1 MALDNKFWWSFSE
14 EKTCKELET
23 DSGRGLSS
31 AEAKIR
37 LERLG
42 RNELPEPK
50 RISLWKLFFNQ
61 FSSFIVWVL
70 MIAAAIAAMLGEWID
85 SLAIFVIVILNAII
99 GFVQEFKAERSLAAL
114 KKLATPTC
122 KVIRQ
127 GVLQTLVS
135 KEVVLGDLI
144 LLEAGDVIPADGRV
158 IQSALLATQEA
169 SLTGESLAVHKIIE
183 SLEKKPLP
191 IGDQKNMAFMG
202 TVVLSGKGHLLV
214 TATGLKTELGKI
226 ASLLSEKK
234 EEQTPL
240 QLRLQQ
246 LGRRLVF
253 LCLGIVALVFIL
265 GMLRGISWFTG
276 FLTATSLAVAAVPE
290 GLPAVVTIALAIG
303 VRKMAKRQ
311 ALIRRLPSVETLGC
325 ASVICTDKTGTL
337 TKNEMTV
344 RKIWVNCDRIEVS
357 GVGYVPQGSFELH
370 PAETGRKGQA
380 LLIKECPELRQLLEI
395 GALCNS
401 ANLTQTE
408 KEWHITGDPTEGA
421 LIVAAEKAGIKKRE
435 LEDAHPLLG
444 EIPFDSERKRMSMLR
459 KTPHGDL
466 LFVKGAP
473 DLILDRCQTVLFRQK
488 KEPLTPDMRQ
498 EILAAQHDFALL
510 ALRVL
515 AMAYKEIEPNQKID
529 ESMEEH
535 LTFVG
540 LAAMMDPPRAE
551 VKQAIQTCMKAGIL
565 PVMITGDHKETAEAV
580 AQELGLMVEGA
591 LALSG
596 MELESMSDEELKK
609 KLRKI
614 RIYAR
619 ASAEDKLRIVRM
631 WRSLGEV
638 VAVTGDGVNDA
649 PAIKAADIGI
659 AMGVKGTDVTKE
671 AADMIITDDNFASIV
686 NAVEEGRGI
695 YDNIIKFVNYLLSS
709 NIAELMVIFIG
720 MAIGF
725 KDTAGKPFISLS
737 AVQLLFLN
745 LVTDGFPA
753 IALGMD
759 PVDPQAMERP
769 PRKSRRPILSMRF
782 SLQLALISSLLAAG
796 ALAACHVG
804 LRTSA
809 LLAQTMALTTLVVL
823 ELVRVQMVRSQYH
836 IGFFSNRWILG
847 ALLSSFLVQLMV
859 VYLPP
864 LQKIFGTVALGLKEW
879 GIIAFIA
886 LGVGMGAYVIN
897 RIFKHK

>member
-253 LCLGIVALVFIL
+253 LCL
-265 GMLRGISWFTG
+265 
-276 FLTATSLAVAAVPE
+276 
-290 GLPAVVTIALAIG
+290 VTIALAIG

-344 RKIWVNCDRIEVS
+344 RKIWVNGDRIEVL

-370 PAETGRKGQA
+370 PAETGIKGSV

-565 PVMITGDHKETAEAV
+565 PVMITGDHKKTAEAV

-619 ASAEDKLRIVRM
+619 ASAQDKLRIVRM

-671 AADMIITDDNFASIV
+671 ASDMVLTDDNFASIV
-686 NAVEEGRGI
+686 SAVEEGRGI
-695 YDNIIKFVNYLLSS
+695 
-709 NIAELMVIFIG
+709 
-720 MAIGF
+720 
-725 KDTAGKPFISLS
+725 
-737 AVQLLFLN
+737 
-745 LVTDGFPA
+745 
-753 IALGMD
+753 
-759 PVDPQAMERP
+759 
-769 PRKSRRPILSMRF
+769 
-782 SLQLALISSLLAAG
+782 
-796 ALAACHVG
+796 
-804 LRTSA
+804 
-809 LLAQTMALTTLVVL
+809 
-823 ELVRVQMVRSQYH
+823 
-836 IGFFSNRWILG
+836 
-847 ALLSSFLVQLMV
+847 
-859 VYLPP
+859 
-864 LQKIFGTVALGLKEW
+864 
-879 GIIAFIA
+879 
-886 LGVGMGAYVIN
+886 
-897 RIFKHK
+897 